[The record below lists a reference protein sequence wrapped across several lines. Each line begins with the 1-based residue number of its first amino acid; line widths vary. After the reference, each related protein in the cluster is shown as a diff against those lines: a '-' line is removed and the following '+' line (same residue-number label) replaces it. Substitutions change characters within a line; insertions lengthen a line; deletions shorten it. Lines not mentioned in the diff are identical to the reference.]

1 VAQHQWHPGAG
12 LRRDDV
18 AKVSLF
24 GYGAVGRETAWMLS
38 GRGDAVRVVQRTE
51 PKPLPA
57 RCTFQASDVTD
68 RDATIRACAGADTVF
83 CCIGLPYD
91 SAVWRR
97 TWPQAMT
104 NLIDGCSAAGARLVF
119 ADNLYMYGPQ
129 NRPLVED
136 MPLTE
141 YGRKPAIRSEV
152 TRLWKAAHDSG
163 RVRAV
168 AVRAADFYGP
178 DVATSVIAAYGVA
191 RYLARK
197 PALSP
202 YYPDYPHDFDY
213 VPDVARAL
221 VTLGDAADDAY
232 GQAWHV
238 PHAPTQTL
246 RAVLTQAANLIGVPP
261 RITVVPRAV
270 VALGG
275 LFNSQMRET
284 LEMGFQWDHPY
295 LVDASK
301 FRARF
306 WSDATSFEDGLSAT
320 IASYRNR

>member
-1 VAQHQWHPGAG
+1 VANFS
-12 LRRDDV
+12 V
-18 AKVSLF
+18 F
-24 GYGAVGRETAWMLS
+24 GYGAVGRETAWLLAS
-38 GRGDAVRVVQRTE
+38 RGDAVRIVQRSE

-57 RCTFQASDVTD
+57 GCTFQASDVTD
-68 RDATIRACAGADTVF
+68 REATIRACAGADTVF

-97 TWPQAMT
+97 TWPQAMA
-104 NLIDGCSAAGARLVF
+104 NLIDGCAAAGARLVF
-119 ADNLYMYGPQ
+119 ADNLYMYGPEK
-129 NRPLVED
+129 RPLIED
-136 MPLTE
+136 MPLTD
-141 YGRKPAIRSEV
+141 YGHKPAIRSDV

-178 DVATSVIAAYGVA
+178 AVATSVIAAYGVA
-191 RYLARK
+191 RYLDGK

-221 VTLGDAADDAY
+221 VTLGDAPDDAY

-246 RAVLTQAANLIGVPP
+246 RAVLTQAAKLIGVPP
-261 RITVVPRAV
+261 LITVVPRMV
-270 VALGG
+270 LVLGG
-275 LFNSQMRET
+275 LFNTQLRET
-284 LEMGFQWDHPY
+284 VEMGFQWDHPY

-301 FRARF
+301 FGARF
-306 WSDATSFEDGLSAT
+306 WSDATPFEEGLRAT
-320 IASYRNR
+320 IASYRKS